1 MFRRRKWDFL
11 NLFLLF
17 VMSTP
22 ILLNSSK
29 KGERRLMY
37 VQGILTPHATE
48 MLLFALWG
56 TADAECGTKLEMTA
70 RF

>member
-1 MFRRRKWDFL
+1 
-11 NLFLLF
+11 
-17 VMSTP
+17 
-22 ILLNSSK
+22 
-29 KGERRLMY
+29 MY
-37 VQGILTPHATE
+37 VQGILTPHASE